1 MGERQLRKLE
11 VASSSLV
18 PSTTESPPRRPMSRF
33 VGGSAGA
40 MAREIA
46 EGFIIVTQNTLRRF
60 APEELRQ
67 LQFEIDRLLTAL
79 RAEQSPTDDPLTV
92 QKRNRKISRL
102 TQVAHL
108 IQALLQQ
115 RRG

>member
-1 MGERQLRKLE
+1 
-11 VASSSLV
+11 
-18 PSTTESPPRRPMSRF
+18 MSRF
-33 VGGSAGA
+33 IGGSAGA

-60 APEELRQ
+60 TPEELRQ
-67 LQFEIDRLLTAL
+67 LQFEIDKLLTAL

-102 TQVAHL
+102 TQVTQ
-108 IQALLQQ
+108 IVQTLLQQ